1 MTHHE
6 LSPELLSRQ
15 VADFDAISRR
25 HYGISFS
32 QLLANV
38 DTPLG
43 RRQFARLMGVIVKEP
58 FAIENKRKP
67 SASTHARIG
76 LEWKPDAE
84 INSKA
89 PGTWQLDF
97 VRALASE
104 NMGHELS
111 ESEAISELTYFK
123 YETSLGKF
131 IFDAFRKRICGD
143 PKASAAVRDAIKK
156 AKKAGVTL
164 VEPTAA
170 HISVGAASVI
180 AVAVA
185 SVLTPTLAV
194 VASPVIGGIALLI
207 MQVGVDGFCAWSQQ
221 VIESDA
227 GLRSAVE
234 V

>member
-1 MTHHE
+1 MAPYE
-6 LSPELLSRQ
+6 LSSEFLAGQ

-25 HYGISFS
+25 HYGIPFA
-32 QLLANV
+32 QLLADV

-58 FAIENKRKP
+58 FAIENNRKP
-67 SASTHARIG
+67 SDSTHARIG

-84 INSKA
+84 INSEA
-89 PGTWQLDF
+89 PGTWQLEF

-104 NMGHELS
+104 NKGRSLS
-111 ESEAISELTYFK
+111 ERDAITELTYFK

-143 PKASAAVRDAIKK
+143 PKTSAVVRAAVEK
-156 AKKAGVTL
+156 AKRGGVKL

-170 HISVGAASVI
+170 HISVGVASVV

-207 MQVGVDGFCAWSQQ
+207 MQVGVDGFCAWSRE
-221 VIESDA
+221 VIGSNVDP
-227 GLRSAVE
+227 RSE
-234 V
+234 D